1 MSCTSFRSLSRVAIW
16 CFAFVVVAITLS
28 SCSKSDRL
36 TGPLNTAPVAN
47 SPQAAVRRLE
57 WAFDHR
63 DARMLEVL
71 LTQQVEFTTFSN
83 STNGP
88 IEEVWNR
95 DRLLMSVGGLF
106 EGTPTGAQAALSIE
120 LDLEPE
126 LVALADPRFES
137 DPSLDRV
144 VRVSAHLRVT
154 HAEGGVSD
162 VMGFFQIGLT
172 RGGGVGTVPSTR
184 WQIRDLMDETVLG
197 GGDVSNQTFASVLSA
212 YWNPR

>member
-1 MSCTSFRSLSRVAIW
+1 MSRTSFRALSLVALSGIVL
-16 CFAFVVVAITLS
+16 AAAIALG

-47 SPQAAVRRLE
+47 TPQAAVRRLE

-63 DARMLEVL
+63 DARMLGAL
-71 LTQQVEFTTFSN
+71 LTPQAEFTALVNGTD
-83 STNGP
+83 GP
-88 IEEVWNR
+88 IEEVWSR
-95 DRLLMSVGGLF
+95 ERLLMSVGGLF
-106 EGTPTGAQAALSIE
+106 AGTPTGAQAAHSIE

-126 LVALADPRFES
+126 LIALPDPRFGS

-144 VRVSAHLRVT
+144 VRVMAHLRVT

-162 VMGFFQIGLT
+162 VVGRFQIGLT
-172 RGGGVGTVPSTR
+172 RGGGVGTVPSAR
-184 WQIRDLMDETVLG
+184 WKIRDLMDETVLG
-197 GGDVSNQTFASVLSA
+197 GGDVTNETVASVLSR